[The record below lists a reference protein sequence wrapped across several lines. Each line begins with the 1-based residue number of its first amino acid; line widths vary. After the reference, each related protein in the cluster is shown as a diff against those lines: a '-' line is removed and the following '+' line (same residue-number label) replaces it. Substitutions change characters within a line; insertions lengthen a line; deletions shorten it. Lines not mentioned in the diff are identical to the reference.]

1 MKKRIY
7 LSICLASLIT
17 LVLTLL
23 FATRVMYRNMYEEVK
38 AEVGNEA
45 EYIAI
50 AAENMDE
57 TALKGYIEETGIKS
71 VNRITFVAADGTVL
85 YDNYASADSME
96 NHIDRPEIKDA
107 LEKGRGEIT
116 RSSSTLG
123 KQTYYYAVRLESGDI
138 LRIAS
143 TTRNVGGLLGSSAVW
158 LVIIAAAVA
167 IVAVI
172 TAKLLA
178 DSVIRPVNELDL
190 NDPVSNV
197 TYEELSPLLT
207 RMDKQN
213 KEISAQIEKLSEQK
227 RELGYIT
234 GNMTEGLVIFGKD
247 GSVLT
252 ANASAVKILGNEG
265 AAEYLELCRYPEYIS
280 AVESALGGKAAES
293 KLHKDGRIYRMTVN
307 PVEDS
312 EKYGAVL
319 FLVDITE
326 TESAEQM
333 RREFSANVSHELKT
347 PLTSI
352 MGAAEIIENGI
363 AKKEDIPH
371 FAGQIHSEASRLLAL
386 IQDIIRISRLDENE
400 VKPEFEQVELEQV
413 CRTVAA
419 ELACKADDRGVTV
432 NIKGGNVTVNG
443 VRSILHEMIYNLCDN
458 AIAYNKK
465 GGSVN
470 MILSEENGEKVLS
483 VEDTGIGI
491 APEHQTRVFERFYRV
506 DKSRSKETGGTG
518 LGLSIV
524 KHGAILHNAA
534 VSLES
539 EPGKGTKITVT
550 FKDRTTNKTSD

>member
-17 LVLTLL
+17 LVLTL
-23 FATRVMYRNMYEEVK
+23 FFSARVMYRNMYGEVK
-38 AEVGNEA
+38 SEVGNEA

-50 AAENMDE
+50 AAENMDDKV
-57 TALKGYIEETGIKS
+57 LGGYIEETGKRLK
-71 VNRITFVAADGTVL
+71 NRITFIAADGTVL
-85 YDNYASADSME
+85 FDNYASADSME
-96 NHIDRPEIKDA
+96 NHLDRPEIKDA
-107 LEKGRGEIT
+107 LENGTGEIT

-123 KQTYYYAVRLESGDI
+123 EQTYYYAVRLKSGDI
-138 LRIAS
+138 LRIAK
-143 TTRNVGGLLGSSAVW
+143 TTRSVGGLIGSSAVW

-167 IVAVI
+167 VVAVI

-178 DSVIRPVNELDL
+178 DSVIKPINELDL

-247 GSVLT
+247 GTVLT

-280 AVESALGGKAAES
+280 AVESALGGKAADS
-293 KLHKDGRIYRMTVN
+293 KLHKDGRVYRMTVN

-371 FAGQIHSEASRLLAL
+371 FAGQIHSEASRLLTL
-386 IQDIIRISRLDENE
+386 IQDIIRISRLDEND
-400 VKPEFEQVELEQV
+400 VTPEFEQVGLEQV

-432 NIKGGNVTVNG
+432 NIEGGNVTVNG

-491 APEHQTRVFERFYRV
+491 APEHQARVFERFYRV

-524 KHGAILHNAA
+524 KHGAILHNAI

-539 EPGKGTKITVT
+539 EPGKGTKITVR
-550 FKDRTTNKTSD
+550 FKDR

>member
-17 LVLTLL
+17 LVLTL
-23 FATRVMYRNMYEEVK
+23 FFSARVMYRNMYGEVK
-38 AEVGNEA
+38 SEVGNEA

-57 TALKGYIEETGIKS
+57 KVLGGYIEETGKRLK
-71 VNRITFVAADGTVL
+71 NRITFIAADGTVL
-85 YDNYASADSME
+85 FDNYASADSME
-96 NHIDRPEIKDA
+96 NHLDRPEIKDA
-107 LEKGRGEIT
+107 FEKGTGEIT

-123 KQTYYYAVRLESGDI
+123 EQTYYYAVRLKSGDI
-138 LRIAS
+138 LRIAK
-143 TTRNVGGLLGSSAVW
+143 TTRSVGGLIGSSAVW

-167 IVAVI
+167 VVAVI

-178 DSVIRPVNELDL
+178 DSVIKPINELDL

-247 GSVLT
+247 GTVLT

-280 AVESALGGKAAES
+280 AVESALGGKASDS
-293 KLHKDGRIYRMTVN
+293 KLHKDGRVYRMTVN

-371 FAGQIHSEASRLLAL
+371 FAGQIHSEASRLLTL
-386 IQDIIRISRLDENE
+386 IQDIIRISRLDEND
-400 VKPEFEQVELEQV
+400 VTPEFEQVGLEQV

-432 NIKGGNVTVNG
+432 NIKGGSVTVNG

-470 MILSEENGEKVLS
+470 MILLEENGEKVLS

-491 APEHQTRVFERFYRV
+491 SPEHQARVFERFYRV

-524 KHGAILHNAA
+524 KHGAILHNAT

-539 EPGKGTKITVT
+539 EPGKGTKITVR
-550 FKDRTTNKTSD
+550 FKDR

>member
-1 MKKRIY
+1 MRKRIY

-17 LVLTLL
+17 LVLTL
-23 FATRVMYRNMYEEVK
+23 FFSARVMYRNMYGEVK
-38 AEVGNEA
+38 SEVGNEA

-57 TALKGYIEETGIKS
+57 TVLGDYIEETGKRLK
-71 VNRITFVAADGTVL
+71 NRITFIAADGTVL
-85 YDNYASADSME
+85 YDNYTSAKGME
-96 NHIDRPEIKDA
+96 NHLDRPEIKDA
-107 LEKGRGEIT
+107 LEKGKGEIT

-123 KQTYYYAVRLESGDI
+123 EQTYYYAVRLKSGDI
-138 LRIAS
+138 LRIAK
-143 TTRNVGGLLGSSAVW
+143 TTRSVGGLIGSSAVW

-167 IVAVI
+167 VVAVI

-178 DSVIRPVNELDL
+178 DSVIKPVNELDL

-247 GSVLT
+247 GAVLT

-280 AVESALGGKAAES
+280 AVESALGGKASDS
-293 KLHKDGRIYRMTVN
+293 KLHKDGRVYRMTVN

-371 FAGQIHSEASRLLAL
+371 FAGQIHSEASRLLTL
-386 IQDIIRISRLDENE
+386 IQDIIRISRLDEND
-400 VKPEFEQVELEQV
+400 VTPEFEQVGLEQV

-432 NIKGGNVTVNG
+432 NIKGGSVTVNG

-491 APEHQTRVFERFYRV
+491 APEHQARVFERFYRV

-524 KHGAILHNAA
+524 KHGAILHNAT

-539 EPGKGTKITVT
+539 EPGKGTKITVR
-550 FKDRTTNKTSD
+550 FKDR

>member
-7 LSICLASLIT
+7 LSICFASIIT

-23 FATRVMYRNMYEEVK
+23 FSTRVMYRNMYGEVK

-50 AAENMDE
+50 AVENLDE
-57 TALKGYIEETGIKS
+57 TAIKGYIEETGKKLK
-71 VNRITFVAADGTVL
+71 NRITFIEADGTVL
-85 YDNYASADSME
+85 YDNYASSDGME
-96 NHIDRPEIKDA
+96 NHLDRPEIKDA
-107 LEKGRGEIT
+107 LENGTGDIT

-123 KQTYYYAVRLESGDI
+123 EQTYYYAVRLKSGAI
-138 LRIAS
+138 LRIAK
-143 TTRNVGGLLGSSAVW
+143 TTRSVSGLIGSSAVW
-158 LVIIAAAVA
+158 LVIIAAAIA
-167 IVAVI
+167 AVAVI

-178 DSVIRPVNELDL
+178 DSVIKPVNELDL

-252 ANASAVKILGNEG
+252 ANASAFKILGNEG

-280 AVESALGGKAAES
+280 AVESALGGKAADS
-293 KLHKDGRIYRMTVN
+293 KLHKDGRVYRMTVN

-371 FAGQIHSEASRLLAL
+371 FAGQIHSEASRLLTL
-386 IQDIIRISRLDENE
+386 IQDIIRISRLDEND
-400 VKPEFEQVELEQV
+400 VTPEFEQVGLEQV

-432 NIKGGNVTVNG
+432 NVKGGNVTVNG

-470 MILSEENGEKVLS
+470 IMLSEENGEKVLS

-524 KHGAILHNAA
+524 KHGAILHNAT

-539 EPGKGTKITVT
+539 EPGKGTKITVR
-550 FKDRTTNKTSD
+550 FKERAEDNAK

>member
-17 LVLTLL
+17 LVLTL
-23 FATRVMYRNMYEEVK
+23 FFSARVMYRNMYGEVK
-38 AEVGNEA
+38 SEVGNEA

-57 TALKGYIEETGIKS
+57 KVLGGYIEETGKRLK
-71 VNRITFVAADGTVL
+71 NRITFIAADGTVL
-85 YDNYASADSME
+85 FDNYASADSME
-96 NHIDRPEIKDA
+96 NHLDRPEIKDA
-107 LEKGRGEIT
+107 LEKGKGEIT

-123 KQTYYYAVRLESGDI
+123 EQTYYYAVRLKSGDI
-138 LRIAS
+138 LRIAK
-143 TTRNVGGLLGSSAVW
+143 TTRSVGGLIGSSAVW

-167 IVAVI
+167 VVAVI

-178 DSVIRPVNELDL
+178 DSVIKPINELDL

-247 GSVLT
+247 GTVLT

-265 AAEYLELCRYPEYIS
+265 ATEYLELCRYPEYIS
-280 AVESALGGKAAES
+280 AVESALDGKASDS
-293 KLHKDGRIYRMTVN
+293 KLHKDGRVYRMTVN

-371 FAGQIHSEASRLLAL
+371 FAGQIHSEASRLLTL
-386 IQDIIRISRLDENE
+386 IQDIIRISRLDEND
-400 VKPEFEQVELEQV
+400 VTPEFEQVGLEQV

-432 NIKGGNVTVNG
+432 NIEGGNVTVNG

-491 APEHQTRVFERFYRV
+491 APEHQARVFERFYRV

-524 KHGAILHNAA
+524 KHGAILHNAT

-539 EPGKGTKITVT
+539 EPGKGTKITVR
-550 FKDRTTNKTSD
+550 FKDR

>member
-17 LVLTLL
+17 LVLTL
-23 FATRVMYRNMYEEVK
+23 FFSARVMYRNMYGEVK
-38 AEVGNEA
+38 SEVGNEA

-57 TALKGYIEETGIKS
+57 KVLGGYIEETGKRLK
-71 VNRITFVAADGTVL
+71 NRITFIAADGTVL
-85 YDNYASADSME
+85 FDNYASADSME
-96 NHIDRPEIKDA
+96 NHLDRPEIKDA
-107 LEKGRGEIT
+107 LEKGKGEIT

-123 KQTYYYAVRLESGDI
+123 EQTYYYAVRLKSGDI
-138 LRIAS
+138 LRIAK
-143 TTRNVGGLLGSSAVW
+143 TTRSVGGLIGSSAVW

-167 IVAVI
+167 VVAVI

-178 DSVIRPVNELDL
+178 DSVIKPINELDL

-247 GSVLT
+247 GTVLT

-280 AVESALGGKAAES
+280 AVESALGGKAADS
-293 KLHKDGRIYRMTVN
+293 KLHKDGRVYRMTVN

-371 FAGQIHSEASRLLAL
+371 FAGQIHSEASRLLTL
-386 IQDIIRISRLDENE
+386 IQDIIRISRLDEND
-400 VKPEFEQVELEQV
+400 VTPEFEQVGLEQV

-432 NIKGGNVTVNG
+432 NIEGGNVTVNG

-491 APEHQTRVFERFYRV
+491 APEHQARVFERFYRV

-524 KHGAILHNAA
+524 KHGAILHNAT

-539 EPGKGTKITVT
+539 EPGKGTKITVR
-550 FKDRTTNKTSD
+550 FKDR

>member
-17 LVLTLL
+17 LVLTL
-23 FATRVMYRNMYEEVK
+23 FFSARVMYRNMYGEVK
-38 AEVGNEA
+38 SEVGNEA

-57 TALKGYIEETGIKS
+57 KVLGGYIEETGKRLK
-71 VNRITFVAADGTVL
+71 NRITFIAADGTVL
-85 YDNYASADSME
+85 FDNYASADSME
-96 NHIDRPEIKDA
+96 NHLDRPEIKDA
-107 LEKGRGEIT
+107 FEKGTGEIT

-123 KQTYYYAVRLESGDI
+123 EQTYYYAVRLKSGDI
-138 LRIAS
+138 LRIAK
-143 TTRNVGGLLGSSAVW
+143 TTRSVGGLIGSSAVW

-167 IVAVI
+167 VVAVI

-178 DSVIRPVNELDL
+178 DSVIKPINELDL

-247 GSVLT
+247 GTVLT

-280 AVESALGGKAAES
+280 AVESALGGKAADS
-293 KLHKDGRIYRMTVN
+293 KLHKDGRVYRMTVN

-371 FAGQIHSEASRLLAL
+371 FAGQIHSEASRLLTL
-386 IQDIIRISRLDENE
+386 IQDIIRISRLDEND
-400 VKPEFEQVELEQV
+400 VTPEFEQVGLEQV

-432 NIKGGNVTVNG
+432 NIEGGNVTVNG

-470 MILSEENGEKVLS
+470 MILSEDNGEKVLS

-491 APEHQTRVFERFYRV
+491 APEHQARVFERFYRV

-524 KHGAILHNAA
+524 KHGAILHNAT

-539 EPGKGTKITVT
+539 EPGKGTKITVR
-550 FKDRTTNKTSD
+550 FKDR

>member
-17 LVLTLL
+17 LVLTL
-23 FATRVMYRNMYEEVK
+23 FFSARVMYRNMYGEVK
-38 AEVGNEA
+38 SEVGNEA

-57 TALKGYIEETGIKS
+57 KVLGGYIEETGKRLK
-71 VNRITFVAADGTVL
+71 NRITFIAADGTVL
-85 YDNYASADSME
+85 FDNYASADSME
-96 NHIDRPEIKDA
+96 NHLDRPEIKDA
-107 LEKGRGEIT
+107 LENGTGEIT

-123 KQTYYYAVRLESGDI
+123 EQTYYYAVRLQSGDI
-138 LRIAS
+138 LRIAK
-143 TTRNVGGLLGSSAVW
+143 TTRSVGGLIGSSAVW

-167 IVAVI
+167 VVAVI

-178 DSVIRPVNELDL
+178 DSVIKPINELDL

-213 KEISAQIEKLSEQK
+213 KEINAQIEKLSEQK

-247 GSVLT
+247 GAVLT
-252 ANASAVKILGNEG
+252 ANASAVNILGNEG
-265 AAEYLELCRYPEYIS
+265 ATEYLELCRYPEYIS
-280 AVESALGGKAAES
+280 AVESALDGKAADS
-293 KLHKDGRIYRMTVN
+293 KLHKDGRVYRMTVN

-371 FAGQIHSEASRLLAL
+371 FAGQIHSEASRLLTL
-386 IQDIIRISRLDENE
+386 IQDIIRISRLDEND
-400 VKPEFEQVELEQV
+400 VTPEFEQVGLEQV

-432 NIKGGNVTVNG
+432 NIKGGSVTVNG

-491 APEHQTRVFERFYRV
+491 APEHQARVFERFYRV

-524 KHGAILHNAA
+524 KHGAILHNAT

-539 EPGKGTKITVT
+539 EPGKGTKITVR
-550 FKDRTTNKTSD
+550 FKDR

>member
-17 LVLTLL
+17 LVLTL
-23 FATRVMYRNMYEEVK
+23 FFSARVMYRNMYGEVK
-38 AEVGNEA
+38 SEVGNEA

-57 TALKGYIEETGIKS
+57 KVLGGYIEETGKRLK
-71 VNRITFVAADGTVL
+71 NRITFIAADGTVL
-85 YDNYASADSME
+85 FDNYASADSME
-96 NHIDRPEIKDA
+96 NHLDRPEIKDA
-107 LEKGRGEIT
+107 FEKGTGEIT

-123 KQTYYYAVRLESGDI
+123 EQTYYYAVRLKSGDI
-138 LRIAS
+138 LRIAK
-143 TTRNVGGLLGSSAVW
+143 TTRSVGGLIGSSAVW

-167 IVAVI
+167 VVAVI

-178 DSVIRPVNELDL
+178 DSVIKPINELDL

-247 GSVLT
+247 GTVLT

-280 AVESALGGKAAES
+280 AVESALGGKAADS
-293 KLHKDGRIYRMTVN
+293 KLHKDGRVYRMTVN

-371 FAGQIHSEASRLLAL
+371 FAGQIHSEASRLLTL
-386 IQDIIRISRLDENE
+386 IQDIIRISRLDEND
-400 VKPEFEQVELEQV
+400 VTPEFEQVGLEKV

-432 NIKGGNVTVNG
+432 NIKGGSVTVNG

-491 APEHQTRVFERFYRV
+491 APEHQARVFERFYRV

-524 KHGAILHNAA
+524 KHGAILHNAT

-539 EPGKGTKITVT
+539 EPGKGTKITVR
-550 FKDRTTNKTSD
+550 FKDR